1 MADAAMTNASDVAAS
16 LLLRGE
22 TAERA
27 GDLAQAQSAYRA
39 ALDQLPG
46 HVATRRRLAEIERQL
61 GNADEA
67 ALLGRQADDHEIRER
82 LDVARAL
89 IGTPLQQK
97 SSALAARLAAD
108 FPAHAAAQYGYA
120 EFLRREG
127 QIAQAIAVLQR
138 GLAAQPAHGPSLALL
153 DTLQQRTRIASGL
166 RPVPFRLMTNFLD
179 AEKHARLLAHAIEH
193 EELMTPSAVE
203 SARPKPDW
211 RRSRIVY
218 GGGEIAEWFAP
229 LVMQRA
235 QAIVADFGYADF
247 PVGSV
252 GLDWVASNDGDF
264 YKDHVDTGPGRYALR
279 AISFVYY
286 FNRQP
291 KGFSGGELALYDTD
305 LDSGEFNAAHRTVLE
320 PLDNRLVLFPS
331 AARHEI
337 LPVRCPGRQ
346 FADSRFTLNGWIRR
360 AADPD
365 TA

>member
-1 MADAAMTNASDVAAS
+1 MADTAMTNSSDAAAL

-22 TAERA
+22 SAERA
-27 GDLAQAQSAYRA
+27 GDLAGAQFAYRA

-46 HVATRRRLAEIERQL
+46 HFATRRKLAEIERQL
-61 GNADEA
+61 GNPDQAA
-67 ALLGRQADDHEIRER
+67 ALRREADDLEIRER
-82 LDVARAL
+82 LDVAWAL

-97 SSALAARLAAD
+97 SSAMAARVAAD
-108 FPAHAAAQYGYA
+108 FPTQAAAQCGHA
-120 EFLRREG
+120 EFLRRDG
-127 QIAQAIAVLQR
+127 HIAEAIAALQR
-138 GLAAQPAHGPSLALL
+138 GLAVQPAHGPSLALL
-153 DTLQQRTRIASGL
+153 DTLQQRAKIAPGL
-166 RPVPFRLMTNFLD
+166 RPVPFRLLPGFLD
-179 AEKHARLLAHAIEH
+179 AQQHARLLAYAMANEAQ
-193 EELMTPSAVE
+193 MTPSAVQ

-229 LVMQRA
+229 LVAQRA

-264 YKDHVDTGPGRYALR
+264 YKDHVDTGPGHYALR

-291 KGFSGGELALYDTD
+291 RGFSGGELALYDTD
-305 LDSGEFNAAHRTVLE
+305 LDNGGFNAAYRTMLE

-337 LPVRCPGRQ
+337 LPVRCPSRH

-360 AADPD
+360 AADPG
-365 TA
+365 AA